1 MKLATTA
8 LLLTAAA
15 LAGPALRAETRV
27 SIGVH
32 FGAPSYRPVPPV
44 VVAPVPPP
52 VVVYAPTSN
61 GPCAPAH
68 GYWKEIVTKTWVPE
82 RWVVSRDR
90 WGRHVRTCVPGYY
103 TYHTDRVWVDS
114 RHSPHHPGHFGGPSY
129 GRWGR

>member
-27 SIGVH
+27 IIGVN
-32 FGAPSYRPVPPV
+32 FGTPSYRPVPPV
-44 VVAPVPPP
+44 VVHSAPPP
-52 VVVYAPTSN
+52 VVVFAPPPTET
-61 GPCAPAH
+61 CAPNH
-68 GYWKEIVTKTWVPE
+68 GYWREIITKTWVPE

-90 WGRHVRTCVPGYY
+90 WGRHVRTCEPGHYAY
-103 TYHTDRVWVDS
+103 RTDRVWVDS
-114 RHSPHHPGHFGGPSY
+114 RHTPHHPSRFGSPSP